1 MPAVTALPLYA
12 IVTQPYNAPFL
23 RLPPSES
30 PGTFF
35 AKEKNDLLA
44 ARTQMLEIMSR
55 YGAWRGFRA
64 VEAMAFP
71 HYDARPRFA
80 CFPQVRLEPTP

>member
-1 MPAVTALPLYA
+1 M
-12 IVTQPYNAPFL
+12 
-23 RLPPSES
+23 RLPPSEK
-30 PGTFF
+30 PETFF
-35 AKEKNDLLA
+35 AAEKNDLLS
-44 ARTQMLEIMSR
+44 ARTRMLENMRR
-55 YGAWRGFRA
+55 YDAWRGYRV